1 MTRRRPLL
9 APSRLAGFDWP
20 TGASRPRYMRYKS
33 LTSTRQ
39 EGTCR
44 FGPKD
49 WVGLPDGEYLFSID
63 TGSIMSGADSSHRPL
78 MASDRLPHQVRP
90 TRASTASRSG
100 CGLSARRWWAPLA
113 GRTARRSRRRRAPCA
128 RASRSRRRS
137 SPSVPTR
144 ATRATRVRR
153 ASSRPVQHAS
163 AHHGAS
169 CPLPHR

>member
-1 MTRRRPLL
+1 MARRPLH

-63 TGSIMSGADSSHRPL
+63 TGSIVSGADSSHHPL
-78 MASDRLPHQVRP
+78 MASDCLPHQVRP
-90 TRASTASRSG
+90 TRALYCVG
-100 CGLSARRWWAPLA
+100 
-113 GRTARRSRRRRAPCA
+113 
-128 RASRSRRRS
+128 
-137 SPSVPTR
+137 SPP
-144 ATRATRVRR
+144 
-153 ASSRPVQHAS
+153 
-163 AHHGAS
+163 
-169 CPLPHR
+169 